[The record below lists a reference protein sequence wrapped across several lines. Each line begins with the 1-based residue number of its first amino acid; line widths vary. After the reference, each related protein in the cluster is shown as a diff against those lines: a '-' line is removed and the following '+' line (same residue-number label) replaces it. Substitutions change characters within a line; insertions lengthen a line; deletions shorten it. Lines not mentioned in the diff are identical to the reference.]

1 MSKLVKNK
9 LFEDPDTTYAKDSTP
24 LRWDSG
30 PVHPFGVNVNMGKL
44 MVGPN
49 AQSHYGMNSE
59 SAFAFPDYEGRIWPD
74 AGVMAFWEAPPKNM
88 LINILKLLLQD
99 KRLSKY
105 NLTMDDFD
113 DFLFDIPNPDQT
125 SDEEDAIYTLDEYPE
140 NPKIT
145 VKDQKFDVK
154 IKRPQHTLSPLKKK
168 KEDQPKV
175 TRGGSY
181 KYAKE
186 KPLAW
191 RQAMQTSEST
201 INENPNA
208 IIDPKDWEKHK
219 DKPSHTPPKIEYDE
233 GGAIPFGFFGANNTL
248 VTGTAKQVHL
258 HLLNKA
264 KKAGLIKTA
273 GEFKE
278 RGKNSGRLFTEQKVI
293 TFWNFPDNYDELI
306 KVIKELEDK
315 TKLNILNDP
324 EWRVEIPSGEFK
336 KAMDNDLGS
345 WGSWHPRV
353 GQVAYIPIDE
363 YKGGHQRSE
372 EELGQEHGYSP
383 MDPRKKKKK
392 PIEWGR
398 NKPKGLDRLKMRYAM
413 GESQEFYPR
422 LK

>member
-1 MSKLVKNK
+1 MSKLVRNK
-9 LFEDPDTTYAKDSTP
+9 LFEDPDTTYAKDGTP

-125 SDEEDAIYTLDEYPE
+125 FDEEDAIYTLDEYPE

-154 IKRPQHTLSPLKKK
+154 IKRPQHTVSPLKKK
-168 KEDQPKV
+168 KEEQPKV
-175 TRGGSY
+175 TGGGSY

-191 RQAMQTSEST
+191 RQAMQTSESV

-208 IIDPKDWEKHK
+208 IIDPTDWEKNK
-219 DKPSHTPPKIEYDE
+219 NKPSHTPSKIEYDAP
-233 GGAIPFGFFGANNTL
+233 GAIPFGFFGSDNVL
-248 VTGTAKQVHL
+248 VIGNRRQTHM
-258 HLLNKA
+258 HLL
-264 KKAGLIKTA
+264 KKAGEEGLIRTA
-273 GEFKE
+273 SEAKE
-278 RGKNSGRLFTEQKVI
+278 RGKNSGRLFPVQKVI
-293 TFWNFPDNYDELI
+293 TFWNFPRDYKELE
-306 KVIKELEDK
+306 KVIKDLETLTGLK
-315 TKLNILNDP
+315 ILNDP
-324 EWRVEIPSGEFK
+324 EWRIEIPAGEFK
-336 KAMDNDLGS
+336 GALDSDQGS
-345 WGSWHPRV
+345 WGSWHPRI

-363 YKGGHQRSE
+363 YKGGYTRSE
-372 EELGQEHGYSP
+372 DELGQEHVKSP
-383 MDPRKKKKK
+383 LLKKKKSIGNWGSGK
-392 PIEWGR
+392 PR
-398 NKPKGLDRLKMRYAM
+398 GLERLKMRYAM
-413 GESQEFYPR
+413 GESFYPR